1 LAAVAAD
8 SAAGVRPVA
17 GDGSTPI
24 DADASR
30 DGRGRLSRLVRHL
43 WTGPIHIARAF
54 PAEAYLRIEQAI
66 DEGEQRHRAEL
77 RFAVESS
84 LDAGA
89 VWSRTSPRERAV
101 QVFAEFGIWDTEED
115 NGVLLYLLWAD
126 HAVEVVADR
135 GVARRVD
142 PSVWIRA
149 CDVVHD
155 TFVEGRHVEGVLE
168 AIAIINDA
176 LAAAYP
182 ADGQANDNQL
192 PNRPLVL

>member
-1 LAAVAAD
+1 
-8 SAAGVRPVA
+8 
-17 GDGSTPI
+17 
-24 DADASR
+24 
-30 DGRGRLSRLVRHL
+30 
-43 WTGPIHIARAF
+43 
-54 PAEAYLRIEQAI
+54 
-66 DEGEQRHRAEL
+66 
-77 RFAVESS
+77 
-84 LDAGA
+84 
-89 VWSRTSPRERAV
+89 
-101 QVFAEFGIWDTEED
+101 VFAEFGIWDTEED